1 MITLVAKLMKGDP
14 KIASQFSRTK
24 DFWDQFFVEN
34 SHLSIEQLAQSLGK
48 KYELFQHQC
57 FDGETVLAKEAMPL
71 TCIASLYDGSFR
83 NPDLARKMVA
93 AFRQSFTGSEVKV
106 SLESAILMYR
116 LE

>member
-1 MITLVAKLMKGDP
+1 MITLVGKLMKGDP

-34 SHLSIEQLAQSLGK
+34 SHLSVEQLAKVLGA
-48 KYELFQHQC
+48 KYEVFQHHC

-71 TCIASLYDGSFR
+71 TCLASLYDGGFR
-83 NPDLARKMVA
+83 DSDVAKKMVA
-93 AFRQSFTGSEVKV
+93 AFRRSFTGIEVQV
-106 SLESAILMYR
+106 SLQSAILIYH